1 MTWPGNRG
9 GKKRGEDLK
18 AVSVKNKGE
27 IQIEDLPIPEPGPGA
42 LLLKVLYCSI
52 CGSEVERLCG
62 AHWDT
67 MDEDARNTYLRGSI
81 LGHEYVGEV
90 AALGEGVTG
99 FSIGDRVLD
108 VFNCCG
114 KCYYCIRGMGNL
126 CMWGRV
132 RGHPYDGAV
141 APTAGA
147 NRGGAMA
154 EFIIRPATWRLKVPD
169 SVSDEEAA
177 MCEPLATGVTA
188 AKAAGINLGD
198 SAVVVGVGHI
208 GLMVLAAAKAA
219 GAAPIIAVDTN
230 NARLEVARQF
240 GADFTINP
248 QEKDSIDAVV
258 EVTEAGA
265 EVVFVCTGFGAATV
279 LEGAFEM
286 VRRRGRIIL
295 VGAPDPVALPTWKWQ
310 VKEVRIEGA
319 LHMGQ
324 EMVPALNLLEYK
336 RVNVQPCI
344 TEIIPLTEAQR
355 AFDSLHDQTNIAV
368 LLKP

>member
-1 MTWPGNRG
+1 
-9 GKKRGEDLK
+9 
-18 AVSVKNKGE
+18 
-27 IQIEDLPIPEPGPGA
+27 
-42 LLLKVLYCSI
+42 
-52 CGSEVERLCG
+52 
-62 AHWDT
+62 
-67 MDEDARNTYLRGSI
+67 
-81 LGHEYVGEV
+81 
-90 AALGEGVTG
+90 
-99 FSIGDRVLD
+99 
-108 VFNCCG
+108 
-114 KCYYCIRGMGNL
+114 
-126 CMWGRV
+126 
-132 RGHPYDGAV
+132 
-141 APTAGA
+141 
-147 NRGGAMA
+147 MA
-154 EFIIRPATWRLKVPD
+154 EYITRPAGWRLKVPD
-169 SVSDEEAA
+169 NVSDQEAA

-188 AKAAGINLGD
+188 AKAAGVNLGD

-248 QEKDSIDAVV
+248 REKDNIDAVV

-295 VGAPDPVALPTWKWQ
+295 VGAPAPVALPTWKWQ

>member
-1 MTWPGNRG
+1 V
-9 GKKRGEDLK
+9 K
-18 AVSVKNKGE
+18 AVSIKDKGE
-27 IQIEDLPIPEPGPGA
+27 IQIEELPIPEPGPGA

-52 CGSEVERLCG
+52 CGSEVERLYG

-67 MDEDARNTYLRGSI
+67 LDEGTLDTYLRGSI
-81 LGHEYVGEV
+81 LGHEYVGQV

-99 FSIGDRVLD
+99 FSVGDRTVD
-108 VFNCCG
+108 VWSCCG

-132 RGHPYDGAV
+132 RGHPYDGTG
-141 APTAGA
+141 APLPGA
-147 NRGGAMA
+147 NRSGAMA
-154 EFIIRPATWRLKVPD
+154 EYVIRPAAFRLKVPD
-169 SVSDEEAA
+169 SVSAEEAA

-188 AKAAGINLGD
+188 ATAAGISLGD
-198 SAVVVGVGHI
+198 SAAVIGVGHI

-219 GAAPIIAVDTN
+219 GAAPLIAVDKN
-230 NARLEVARQF
+230 DARLEVARQV
-240 GADFTINP
+240 GADLTLNP
-248 QEKDSIDAVV
+248 KDTNVVEAVV
-258 EVTEAGA
+258 DVTEAGA
-265 EVVFVCTGFGAATV
+265 DVVFPCVSFRVPGI
-279 LEGAFEM
+279 LEEAFEM
-286 VRRRGRIIL
+286 VRRRGRVIL
-295 VGAPDPVALPTWKWQ
+295 IGAPAEAALPTGTWQ

-324 EMVPALNLLEYK
+324 EMVPALKLLQYK
-336 RVNVQPCI
+336 RANVEPCI

>member
-1 MTWPGNRG
+1 M
-9 GKKRGEDLK
+9 K
-18 AVSVKNKGE
+18 AISIKDKGQVQVE
-27 IQIEDLPIPEPGPGA
+27 ELPIPEPGPGT

-52 CGSEVERLCG
+52 CGSEVERLYG

-67 MDEDARNTYLRGSI
+67 MDEGSRNTYLRGSI
-81 LGHEYVGEV
+81 LGHEYVGQV

-114 KCYYCIRGMGNL
+114 KCYYCIRGMGHL

-132 RGHPYDGAV
+132 RGYPYDGAV
-141 APTAGA
+141 APTSWA

-154 EFIIRPATWRLKVPD
+154 EYIIRPATFRLKVPD
-169 SVSDEEAA
+169 NVSDQEAA

-188 AKAAGINLGD
+188 ARAAGISLGD
-198 SAVVVGVGHI
+198 SAAVIGVGHI

-219 GAAPIIAVDTN
+219 GAAPLVAIDKN
-230 NARLEVARQF
+230 DARLEAARRV
-240 GADFTINP
+240 GADLTLNP
-248 QEKDSIDAVV
+248 TDTNVVEAVV
-258 EVTEAGA
+258 DVTEAGVD
-265 EVVFVCTGFGAATV
+265 VVFTCVSFGASGV
-279 LEGAFEM
+279 LEEAFEM
-286 VRRRGRIIL
+286 VRRRGRIVL
-295 VGAPDPVALPTWKWQ
+295 VGAPARATLPTGTWLT
-310 VKEVRIEGA
+310 KEVRIEGA

-324 EMVPALNLLEYK
+324 EMVPALKLLQYK
-336 RVNVQPCI
+336 RANVEPCI
-344 TEIIPLTEAQR
+344 TEIMPLTEAQR